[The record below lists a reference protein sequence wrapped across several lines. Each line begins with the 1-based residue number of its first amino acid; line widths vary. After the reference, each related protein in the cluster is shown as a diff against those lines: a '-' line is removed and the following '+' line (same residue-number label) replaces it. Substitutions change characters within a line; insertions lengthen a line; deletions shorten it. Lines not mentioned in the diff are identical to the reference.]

1 MTTTFKTM
9 PTFALPRRSRRS
21 SIIAALVNAVVNA
34 VVIAAL
40 AGCSL
45 VQLGYGQLD
54 AILFRWLDRYVEFDD
69 AQSLR
74 ARTALDE
81 ALAWHRRT
89 QLPEYAR
96 LLARAEAEVVADA
109 TPEQMCGWANE
120 IRGRLDPILQQLAP
134 AITDVALT
142 LTPAQLASIEK
153 RFAETNAEFRDE
165 YLQKSPQRRQR
176 ATVNREIDRAEML
189 YGRLDE
195 AQRTLVVESVRSSP
209 YSAEVVDGERRMRQ
223 RDMLALLRRLRES
236 RPSRDDAL
244 VQVRAYLRIVD
255 HSPREAYRGYVE
267 RVVGHN
273 CELASALHNSASAAQ
288 RREAAKRLAGYRG
301 DLRALMGEGAG

>member
-21 SIIAALVNAVVNA
+21 PIIAALVGALAAVV
-34 VVIAAL
+34 L
-40 AGCSL
+40 AGCSML
-45 VQLGYGQLD
+45 QLGYGQLD

-89 QLPEYAR
+89 QLPDYVG
-96 LLARAEAEVVADA
+96 LLQRAETEVLADA
-109 TPEQMCGWANE
+109 TPEQMCAWASE
-120 IRGRLDPILQQLAP
+120 IRSRLDPILQQLAP

-153 RFAETNAEFRDE
+153 RFAATNDEFRDE

-176 ATVNREIDRAEML
+176 ATVKREIERAEML

-195 AQRTLVVESVRSSP
+195 AQRTLVVESVKSSP
-209 YSAEVVDGERRMRQ
+209 YSAEVVDAERRSRQ
-223 RDMLALLRRLRES
+223 RDTLAIVRRLSET
-236 RPSRDDAL
+236 RPARDDAL
-244 VQVRAYLRIVD
+244 VQVRAYLRTMD
-255 HSPREAYRGYVE
+255 HSPRAAYRAYVE

-273 CELASALHNSASAAQ
+273 CALASALHNSASAAQ
-288 RREAAKRLAGYRG
+288 RREAAKRLAGYRD
-301 DLRALMGEGAG
+301 DLRALMGDGAG

>member
-9 PTFALPRRSRRS
+9 PTFALPRPARRS
-21 SIIAALVNAVVNA
+21 SIIAALVVLLA
-34 VVIAAL
+34 AAL
-40 AGCSL
+40 SGCSL
-45 VQLGYGQLD
+45 LQLGYGQLD
-54 AILFRWLDRYVEFDD
+54 TILFRWLDRYVGFDD

-89 QLPEYAR
+89 QLPDYVQ
-96 LLARAEAEVVADA
+96 LLGRAETEVVADS
-109 TPEQMCGWANE
+109 TPERMCAWANE

-142 LTPAQLASIEK
+142 LTPAQLAAIEK
-153 RFAETNAEFRDE
+153 RFAETNDEFRDDH
-165 YLQKSPQRRQR
+165 LQRNPQRRQR
-176 ATVNREIDRAEML
+176 ATVKRETERAEML

-255 HSPREAYRGYVE
+255 HSPREAYRAYVE

>member
-21 SIIAALVNAVVNA
+21 SIIAALVSA

-45 VQLGYGQLD
+45 LQLGYGQLD

-89 QLPEYAR
+89 QLPDYVR
-96 LLARAEAEVVADA
+96 LLQRAETEVLADA
-109 TPEQMCGWANE
+109 TPEQMCAWAGE
-120 IRGRLDPILQQLAP
+120 IRSRLDPILQQLAP

-165 YLQKSPQRRQR
+165 YLQKSAQRRQR
-176 ATVNREIDRAEML
+176 ATVKREIERAEML

-195 AQRTLVVESVRSSP
+195 AQRALVVESVKSSP
-209 YSAEVVDGERRMRQ
+209 YSAEVVDAERRSRQ
-223 RDMLALLRRLRES
+223 RDTLAIVRRLSETG
-236 RPSRDDAL
+236 PTARDDAL
-244 VQVRAYLRIVD
+244 VQVRAYLRTMD
-255 HSPREAYRGYVE
+255 HSPRDAYRAYVE
-267 RVVGHN
+267 RVVSHN
-273 CELASALHNSASAAQ
+273 CVLASALHNSASAAQ

>member
-9 PTFALPRRSRRS
+9 PTFALPRPARRS
-21 SIIAALVNAVVNA
+21 SIIAALVVLLA
-34 VVIAAL
+34 AAL
-40 AGCSL
+40 SGCSL
-45 VQLGYGQLD
+45 LQLGYGQLD
-54 AILFRWLDRYVEFDD
+54 TILFRWLDRYVGFDD

-89 QLPEYAR
+89 QLPDYVQ
-96 LLARAEAEVVADA
+96 LLGRAETEVVADS
-109 TPEQMCGWANE
+109 TPERMCAWANE

-142 LTPAQLASIEK
+142 LTPAQLAAIEK
-153 RFAETNAEFRDE
+153 RFAETNDEFRDDH
-165 YLQKSPQRRQR
+165 LQRNPQRRQR
-176 ATVNREIDRAEML
+176 ATVKREIERAEML

-255 HSPREAYRGYVE
+255 HSPREAYRAYVE